1 MDKQTT
7 PEPTLEQLQA
17 AAARVL
23 QFLFSSLIK
32 DAEQMQRLQ
41 GSDAL
46 LFVARRQVELQTMLV
61 ESGCPEEDAVSLAG
75 SYGDALRGKFA
86 DAPMPT
92 RTVQ

>member
-32 DAEQMQRLQ
+32 DAEQMQRLK

-46 LFVARRQVELQTMLV
+46 VFVARRQMELRDMLV
-61 ESGCPEEDAVSLAG
+61 KTGCPDDDAASLSQA
-75 SYGDALRGKFA
+75 YGDSLRGKFA

-92 RTVQ
+92 STVQ